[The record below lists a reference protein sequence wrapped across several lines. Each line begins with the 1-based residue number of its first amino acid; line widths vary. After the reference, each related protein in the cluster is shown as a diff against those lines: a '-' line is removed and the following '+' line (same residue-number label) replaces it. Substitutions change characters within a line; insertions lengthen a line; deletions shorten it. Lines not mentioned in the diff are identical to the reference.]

1 MYNVN
6 DVIGMNFKDEK
17 QARNRMKII
26 IICICRSDDDDVERS
41 RMRKRQVMRCEEV
54 KKGNSKS
61 SVIVNIMNDGKE
73 SKKKNKKDSNINS
86 PRQLPGNPDIS

>member
-17 QARNRMKII
+17 QAMNRMKII
-26 IICICRSDDDDVERS
+26 IICMCRSDDDDVERS
-41 RMRKRQVMRCEEV
+41 RMRKKKVMRCEEV

-61 SVIVNIMNDGKE
+61 GVIVNIMNDGKE
-73 SKKKNKKDSNINS
+73 KKK
-86 PRQLPGNPDIS
+86 

>member
-26 IICICRSDDDDVERS
+26 IICMCRSDDDNVERS
-41 RMRKRQVMRCEEV
+41 RMRKR
-54 KKGNSKS
+54 
-61 SVIVNIMNDGKE
+61 
-73 SKKKNKKDSNINS
+73 
-86 PRQLPGNPDIS
+86 